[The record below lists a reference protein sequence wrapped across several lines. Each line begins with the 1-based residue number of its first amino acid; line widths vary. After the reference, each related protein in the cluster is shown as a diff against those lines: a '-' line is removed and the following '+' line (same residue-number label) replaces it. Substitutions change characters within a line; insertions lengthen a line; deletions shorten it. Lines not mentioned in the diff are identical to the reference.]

1 VDCVNSVDCVVF
13 AGNVRYGTMRD
24 WIVNAPDLF
33 FSPVSGTFPACDSG
47 RFANPF
53 CSFRSLPAG
62 RNRGHNRRRPW
73 ENRPS
78 ILASIVDFLN
88 LTGKHVLV
96 FGVANRKSVA
106 FQTGRLL
113 AEAGAN
119 VLYSV
124 RTEER
129 RQSVRKLLG
138 ESPVFVC
145 DVEDSAA
152 INALRDAVGRECGQ
166 LHGILHSIAFAD
178 YSAGWLPFH
187 ETPRAAF
194 LRAVDVSCY
203 SLIAIA
209 NAFRDL
215 LDPEQGSVVTVSIST
230 TRMAAEN
237 YGYMAPIKA
246 ALDSS
251 LCFLAKSFSEFSHVR
266 FNAVSPGLLK
276 TSASAGIPGYV
287 DCYLFAEQATF
298 RKRAVE
304 TEEVANAAAFL
315 LSPRSSG
322 INGQGLVIDA
332 GMGMNYFDKRIVAA
346 AVEKPPASE
355 MSNDDTRMT
364 NQ

>member
-1 VDCVNSVDCVVF
+1 VDYL
-13 AGNVRYGTMRD
+13 G
-24 WIVNAPDLF
+24 
-33 FSPVSGTFPACDSG
+33 
-47 RFANPF
+47 
-53 CSFRSLPAG
+53 
-62 RNRGHNRRRPW
+62 
-73 ENRPS
+73 
-78 ILASIVDFLN
+78 

-106 FQTGRLL
+106 FHVGRLL
-113 AEAGAN
+113 SEAGAN

-129 RQSVRKLLG
+129 RQSVTKLVG
-138 ESPVFVC
+138 DSPVFTC
-145 DVEDSAA
+145 DVADPAA
-152 INALRDAVGRECGQ
+152 IDALRDSVAGECGRI
-166 LHGILHSIAFAD
+166 HGILHSIAFAD
-178 YSAGWLPFH
+178 YAAGWLPFH

-194 LRAVDVSCY
+194 LQAVDVSCY

-209 NAFRDL
+209 NAFRDV

-251 LCFLAKSFSEFSHVR
+251 LCFLAKSFSEFSNVR
-266 FNAVSPGLLK
+266 FNAVCPGLLK

-298 RKRAVE
+298 RKQAVK
-304 TEEVANAAAFL
+304 TEEVADAALFL

-322 INGQGLVIDA
+322 VNGQGLVIDA
-332 GMGMNYFDKRIVAA
+332 GMGMNYFDKRIVSA
-346 AVEKPPASE
+346 AVEKPPPE
-355 MSNDDTRMT
+355 
-364 NQ
+364 Q